1 MADEEA
7 PKEVKRDPDDILK
20 DWFKARVVS
29 SFKCKPEAAD
39 ALVNNE
45 DSRVAVETFLNN
57 ETSQRLLVFS
67 NPDLMAVRADP
78 MRLSEAT
85 RVTIAASRE
94 RLPSSSVHAV
104 GSDPFTIAT
113 AHFLRISRRVRGVRG
128 SRLVV
133 RRATESI
140 SDTRTILTENPKT
153 HLTHVHGM

>member
-45 DSRVAVETFLNN
+45 ASRVAVETFLNN

-67 NPDLMAVRADP
+67 NPDLMAALNPPEKFRKKTLCFLKLTETELSPDNVDQTVIYGDFGDVPLEHLSVLANEVFLP
-78 MRLSEAT
+78 MITNPAT
-85 RVTIAASRE
+85 RS
-94 RLPSSSVHAV
+94 
-104 GSDPFTIAT
+104 GG
-113 AHFLRISRRVRGVRG
+113 RR
-128 SRLVV
+128 
-133 RRATESI
+133 
-140 SDTRTILTENPKT
+140 
-153 HLTHVHGM
+153 

>member
-1 MADEEA
+1 MSEEEA

-45 DSRVAVETFLNN
+45 ASRVAVETFLNN

-85 RVTIAASRE
+85 RVTIADSRE

-113 AHFLRISRRVRGVRG
+113 ALFLSSDFETRRPRRPRLPSRRPPRDR
-128 SRLVV
+128 
-133 RRATESI
+133 I
-140 SDTRTILTENPKT
+140 
-153 HLTHVHGM
+153 HL

>member
-45 DSRVAVETFLNN
+45 ASRVAVETFLNN

-94 RLPSSSVHAV
+94 RLPSSFVHAV

-113 AHFLRISRRVRGVRG
+113 GHFLRISRRVRG

>member
-45 DSRVAVETFLNN
+45 ASRVAVETFLNN

-67 NPDLMAVRADP
+67 NPDLMAVRAAP

-85 RVTIAASRE
+85 RVTIALVTRASSIVVRPRGRLRSVHDRDRALSSDFE
-94 RLPSSSVHAV
+94 TRPRRPRLPS
-104 GSDPFTIAT
+104 
-113 AHFLRISRRVRGVRG
+113 RRPPRDR
-128 SRLVV
+128 
-133 RRATESI
+133 
-140 SDTRTILTENPKT
+140 K
-153 HLTHVHGM
+153 HL

>member
-45 DSRVAVETFLNN
+45 ASRVAVETFLNS
-57 ETSQRLLVFS
+57 ETCQRLLVFS

-78 MRLSEAT
+78 MRLPEAT
-85 RVTIAASRE
+85 RVTESVFHRRPSTRSAPIRSRSRPRTFFGFRDASAASAA
-94 RLPSSSVHAV
+94 PVSSSAARPKA
-104 GSDPFTIAT
+104 S
-113 AHFLRISRRVRGVRG
+113 
-128 SRLVV
+128 
-133 RRATESI
+133 
-140 SDTRTILTENPKT
+140 LTPARSLPKT
-153 HLTHVHGM
+153 RKPTSRTSTACRP

>member
-7 PKEVKRDPDDILK
+7 PKEDKRDPDDILK
-20 DWFKARVVS
+20 DWFKARAVS

-45 DSRVAVETFLNN
+45 ASRVAVETFLNN

-113 AHFLRISRRVRGVRG
+113 ATFFGFRDASAAPVSSSAARPKA
-128 SRLVV
+128 S
-133 RRATESI
+133 
-140 SDTRTILTENPKT
+140 LTPAQSLPKT
-153 HLTHVHGM
+153 RKPTSRTSTACRP

>member
-45 DSRVAVETFLNN
+45 ASRVAVETFLNN

-67 NPDLMAVRADP
+67 NPDLMAVRAAPCLFCLLTRSRSPPRVGDFHRRP
-78 MRLSEAT
+78 AT
-85 RVTIAASRE
+85 SAPIRSRSRHRVFHFRTRTSSYFVASV
-94 RLPSSSVHAV
+94 SS
-104 GSDPFTIAT
+104 AT
-113 AHFLRISRRVRGVRG
+113 AHDL
-128 SRLVV
+128 L
-133 RRATESI
+133 
-140 SDTRTILTENPKT
+140 
-153 HLTHVHGM
+153 

>member
-45 DSRVAVETFLNN
+45 ASRVAVETFLNN

-94 RLPSSSVHAV
+94 RLPSSSVHAAPPAPPWV
-104 GSDPFTIAT
+104 
-113 AHFLRISRRVRGVRG
+113 
-128 SRLVV
+128 
-133 RRATESI
+133 
-140 SDTRTILTENPKT
+140 
-153 HLTHVHGM
+153 

>member
-45 DSRVAVETFLNN
+45 ASRVAVETFLNN

-94 RLPSSSVHAV
+94 SVFHRRPSTRSA
-104 GSDPFTIAT
+104 PI
-113 AHFLRISRRVRGVRG
+113 LSRSRPGTFFGFRRRVRG

>member
-45 DSRVAVETFLNN
+45 ASRVAVETFLNN

-85 RVTIAASRE
+85 RVTIADSRE

-113 AHFLRISRRVRGVRG
+113 ALFLRISRRVRGVRG

-133 RRATESI
+133 RRATEYI